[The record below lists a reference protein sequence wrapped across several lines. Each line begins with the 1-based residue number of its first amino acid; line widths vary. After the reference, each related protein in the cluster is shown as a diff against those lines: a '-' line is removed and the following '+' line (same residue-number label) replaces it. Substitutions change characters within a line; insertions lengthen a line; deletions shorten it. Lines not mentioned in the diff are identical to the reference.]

1 MKRDKQSKKTRVVA
15 YARVSTDQQVKDGN
29 SLENQRTYFTREL
42 AKNDD
47 FVLVSLPTNDG
58 GIYADAG
65 VSGTKLS
72 RPAFDRMLKDAGLTK
87 VIDEDTGKETSAYKI
102 AAKPKFDVIF
112 VKDTTRFARNVSV
125 NSLLQLL
132 KDNGVL
138 VHFLDLGKTTES
150 NEDMTY
156 IQIFLSFG
164 ERESRDRSRKV
175 QFGYAEG
182 ARQGNIYMG
191 GGIIGY
197 DYVKKDKKDPYNTNI
212 LRANKDAELVRLVFD
227 LYTEQEM
234 GHQQICKELAR
245 RGYFN
250 AKGNQYTRSTI
261 SRMLKNEKYVGVNT
275 AGQYTWGEDL
285 FSKKLTEREY
295 DDDLRVQAR
304 EATQRLADEGV
315 VTRIEPII
323 SREQFDK
330 AQAIREQ
337 NRAAVNNDCSYHG
350 VTPFARK
357 IKCGRCGAWYTS
369 QSRKY
374 TAQIKCENCGAL
386 HIEQIEKPKRKV
398 KCRKCGEY
406 YTVPSRDTMID
417 KCKVIRYYACG
428 HRFAYDEEHGI
439 DKCNNPSIRED
450 ELDELLNSSY
460 YYENRLNSIDEIQG
474 AGELCIE
481 ALEAAIDTDN
491 DAHVVKIQAE
501 IDRLTDERNNLL
513 PLYAKKTY
521 PVEVLDEMTDGYNS
535 QINTLTAQKSQ
546 LAKTNDE
553 LRADITQV
561 RQLMDAAQEEEAEI
575 REALK
580 TREFPKRD
588 RKHQLKDVDYISI
601 DVFGTPTIVFKSLN
615 EIQRTIDYIDSIT
628 ATYRKNEEQP
638 ETGTK
643 KTLKDVLDGAG
654 DMLKKP

>member
-1 MKRDKQSKKTRVVA
+1 MKREKKSKKTRVVA

-42 AKNDD
+42 AKNED

-102 AAKPKFDVIF
+102 ATKPKFDVIF

-138 VHFLDLGKTTES
+138 VYFLDLGKTTES

-197 DYVKKDKKDPYNTNI
+197 DYIKKDKKDPYNTNI

-245 RGYFN
+245 RGLFN

-285 FSKKLTEREY
+285 FSKKLTERDY

-304 EATQRLADEGV
+304 EATQRLADDGI

-330 AQAIREQ
+330 AQEIRER
-337 NRAAVNNDCSYHG
+337 NRAAVNNDCTYHG

-374 TAQIKCENCGAL
+374 N
-386 HIEQIEKPKRKV
+386 IEA
-398 KCRKCGEY
+398 G
-406 YTVPSRDTMID
+406 TM
-417 KCKVIRYYACG
+417 IRYYACG
-428 HRFAYDEEHGI
+428 HRFAYDEEHGVN
-439 DKCNNPSIRED
+439 KCNNPSIRED
-450 ELDELLNSSY
+450 KLDELLNSSY
-460 YYENRLNSIDEIQG
+460 YYENRLNSIEEIQG
-474 AGELCIE
+474 AGELCIAE
-481 ALEAAIDTDN
+481 LEAAIDTDN
-491 DAHVVKIQAE
+491 DARVRDLQGE
-501 IDRLTDERNNLL
+501 IDRLTGERNNLL

-521 PVEVLDEMTDGYNS
+521 PVEVLDDMTEKYNT
-535 QINTLTAQKSQ
+535 QINTLTTQKAQ
-546 LAKTNDE
+546 LAKSNDE
-553 LRADITQV
+553 LRADIVQV

-580 TREFPKRD
+580 TGKFPKRD
-588 RKHQLKDVDYISI
+588 RKHQLKDIDYISI
-601 DVFGTPTIVFKSLN
+601 DVFGTPTIIFKSLN

-628 ATYRKNEEQP
+628 ATYHKDEEQP
-638 ETGTK
+638 DTGEK
-643 KTLKDVLDGAG
+643 KTLQEVLDGVS